1 MLEDI
6 RYALRLLV
14 KSPGFTAA
22 AVLSLALGIGANTA
36 IFSLIDAVM
45 LKTLPVPAPE
55 QLVILGPGDDRGVS
69 VSTNPITNK
78 FSYPRYRSLRDG
90 NTTLASL
97 AAIGSSDYNVYV
109 KQDSGPRRTASVRMV
124 SGNYFSTLQ
133 VSAAMGRA
141 LNPGD
146 DQDPGAHPVVV
157 LSDRFWRTR
166 FASDP
171 EVLNRELLLNDL
183 PYTIIGVAPRWF
195 EGERRGDDA
204 QMWVPLAMQPQIMR
218 DEPWFERPR
227 HSYMNLLGR
236 LAPGVTLEKAEA
248 ELATL
253 WQRIIVAEEG
263 EGLSQERRERLA
275 EAVLTVRPG
284 AQGYDSLTRF
294 RDPLTLL
301 MAIVALVLLIACANV
316 ANLLLGRATARQKEI
331 GVRLALGAGR
341 GRLMRQLL
349 TESLILAGLGAAVG
363 LVFASWG
370 RTLLVSVIT
379 SNPGALAVSLET
391 DWHVIGFTAVVAVI
405 TGVLFGLLPAAR
417 ASRTDL
423 VSSLKV
429 NNRGVV
435 KGGRLGPQRALVVA
449 QAALSL
455 VLLVGAGLFL
465 RSLDSL
471 LQADTGFRKE
481 SLFALRIDPR
491 GAGYVPEETS
501 PLYQRILETVGA
513 VPGVSEATV
522 AVDPLVTGSRH
533 MSTIDVDGYELAD
546 GEDNDSGMFWV
557 TPGYFKVVGT
567 PIVKGRPFDR
577 GDRQGGAPVAIVNET
592 LANRF
597 FGGREAIGGR
607 IRFGADAFEIVG
619 VAKNAKHYS
628 LNEPERPLTY
638 LSVEQNPKF
647 LRAVMVRAEG
657 EPEAVMAATQR
668 AIEQSEPT
676 LPIRGAETIERR
688 IYNNVRMDRALA
700 NLTGAFALLA
710 LTLASLGLYGV
721 MSYAVN
727 RRVNELGVRMALGAQ
742 RRDLLWLVLR
752 EAMVLVAA
760 GAAVGWVG
768 SFAGGR
774 LIAGLL
780 HQVSTVDPPALGGAT
795 LGLLTVGALAG
806 LAPAVKAARLDPIV
820 ALRDE

>member
-204 QMWVPLAMQPQIMR
+204 QMWVSLAMQPQIMR

-546 GEDNDSGMFWV
+546 GEDNDSG
-557 TPGYFKVVGT
+557 
-567 PIVKGRPFDR
+567 I
-577 GDRQGGAPVAIVNET
+577 
-592 LANRF
+592 
-597 FGGREAIGGR
+597 FG
-607 IRFGADAFEIVG
+607 
-619 VAKNAKHYS
+619 S
-628 LNEPERPLTY
+628 
-638 LSVEQNPKF
+638 
-647 LRAVMVRAEG
+647 
-657 EPEAVMAATQR
+657 
-668 AIEQSEPT
+668 
-676 LPIRGAETIERR
+676 
-688 IYNNVRMDRALA
+688 
-700 NLTGAFALLA
+700 
-710 LTLASLGLYGV
+710 
-721 MSYAVN
+721 
-727 RRVNELGVRMALGAQ
+727 RRVTSRSSAL
-742 RRDLLWLVLR
+742 RSSR
-752 EAMVLVAA
+752 
-760 GAAVGWVG
+760 
-768 SFAGGR
+768 GG
-774 LIAGLL
+774 
-780 HQVSTVDPPALGGAT
+780 HSTEETA
-795 LGLLTVGALAG
+795 
-806 LAPAVKAARLDPIV
+806 KAARRSQSSTRRWRIDSLAAAKPSAAGYGSGLTHSRSLALPRTPNTTASTNPNVRSPIF
-820 ALRDE
+820 RSSRTPSSCGR

>member
-69 VSTNPITNK
+69 ISTNPITNK
-78 FSYPRYRSLRDG
+78 FSYPRYRNLRNE

-97 AAIGSSDYNVYV
+97 AAIGSSDYTVYV

-124 SGNYFSTLQ
+124 SGNYFSTLR
-133 VSAAMGRA
+133 VSAAIGRV
-141 LNPGD
+141 LNPED

-157 LSDRFWRTR
+157 LSDRHWRTR

-171 EVLNRELLLNDL
+171 DVVNSEMLLNDL
-183 PYTIIGVAPRWF
+183 RYTIIGVAPRWF

-204 QMWVPLAMQPQIMR
+204 EMWVPLAMQAQIMR
-218 DEPWFERPR
+218 DEPWFERPN

-236 LAPGVTLEKAEA
+236 LGPGVTIERADA

-253 WQRIIVAEEG
+253 WQRIVVAEEG
-263 EGLSQERRERLA
+263 EGLTQERRDRLA

-331 GVRLALGAGR
+331 GVRVALGAGR
-341 GRLMRQLL
+341 ARLLRQLL

-363 LVFASWG
+363 LVFASWC

-379 SNPGALAVSLET
+379 SNPGTLAVSLET
-391 DWHVIGFTAVVAVI
+391 DWRVIGFTALVAVI
-405 TGVLFGLLPAAR
+405 TGVLFGLFPAAR

-429 NNRGVV
+429 NNRGLVE
-435 KGGRLGPQRALVVA
+435 GGRFGPQRALVVA
-449 QAALSL
+449 QTALSL

-471 LQADTGFRKE
+471 LQADTGFRTE

-491 GAGYVPEETS
+491 GAGYVQDETS
-501 PLYQRILETVGA
+501 QLYRRILETVQA
-513 VPGVSEATV
+513 LPGVSEATV
-522 AVDPLVTGSRH
+522 AVDPLVTGSRY
-533 MSTIDVDGYELAD
+533 MQSIDIDGYEFAD
-546 GEDNDSGMFWV
+546 GEDNDSGFFWV
-557 TPGYFKVVGT
+557 AAGYFKVVGT
-567 PIVKGRPFDR
+567 PIIKGRPFGGTDV
-577 GDRQGGAPVAIVNET
+577 QGGAPVAIVNET

-597 FGGREAIGGR
+597 FGDREAIGGR
-607 IRFGADAFEIVG
+607 IRFGNGAFEIVG

-628 LNEPERPLTY
+628 LTEPERPLTY

-647 LRAVMVRAEG
+647 LRSVMVRAEG
-657 EPEAVMAATQR
+657 EPESVMAATQR
-668 AIEQSEPT
+668 AIEQSEPN
-676 LPIRGAETIERR
+676 LPIRGAETIEQR
-688 IYNNVRMDRALA
+688 IYNNVRMDRAIA
-700 NLTGAFALLA
+700 SLTGAFALLA
-710 LTLASLGLYGV
+710 LILASLGLFGV

-727 RRVNELGVRMALGAQ
+727 RRINELGLRMALGAQ

-752 EAMVLVAA
+752 EAMILVCA
-760 GAAVGWVG
+760 GAVVGWVG

-780 HQVSTVDPPALGGAT
+780 HEVSTVDPLALGGAT
-795 LGLLTVGALAG
+795 LGLLSVGALAG
-806 LAPAVKAARLDPIV
+806 LAPALKASRLDPLA